1 MELIKATNGELVEL
15 LKSLQ
20 NIGGV
25 KSTRFAILAARNVKE
40 LERVLMSLEEMAT
53 PSKEFQAVAAEAHK
67 LADAEDKEGIE
78 ALEEKHQDLI
88 EERKAQIAK
97 LEEEMQKEAEVYLH
111 KFKENQLPEDLTA
124 EQVMP
129 LLALIES

>member
-20 NIGGV
+20 NIGAV